1 MIFTT
6 TVWDFCNFLIN
17 AGGVVSIPKQGVG
30 LRSKN
35 FE

>member
-17 AGGVVSIPKQGVG
+17 AGGVAAIPKHGVG
-30 LRSKN
+30 HRSEN